1 MHFRP
6 AQSRLLQPGIQGH
19 TNCTYTFIKC
29 SHKFVRINFKT
40 PVCRRK
46 YMFLS
51 CRAVQ
56 DSC

>member
-1 MHFRP
+1 MHSHP
-6 AQSRLLQPGIQGH
+6 AQSHLSQPTIQVH
-19 TNCTYTFIKC
+19 TDGTYTFIKR

-40 PVCRRK
+40 PVCKGK